1 MLGAGLSASWQQS
14 RNLQLLPILFS
25 ISARCIPAAPV
36 MGTQSH
42 RAASPHPRCWQCAFV
57 LSETFHLRKVERR
70 EFWCYRLQICGQT
83 NAHSRYVMLPST
95 APWGSGRAGLTPPH
109 HCTSSR
115 SFQIFSVFTLPRW
128 KAGCCWL
135 CLYRMSEYA
144 FLSHLM
150 KTSDKR
156 VMTLQG
162 I

>member
-1 MLGAGLSASWQQS
+1 MAAEQK
-14 RNLQLLPILFS
+14 PS
-25 ISARCIPAAPV
+25 IS
-36 MGTQSH
+36 SH
-42 RAASPHPRCWQCAFV
+42 PF
-57 LSETFHLRKVERR
+57 FHLSTLYPCSSSHGDPVSLCCQSTSQALAVCICPIGNFPPGSPTVFERR
-70 EFWCYRLQICGQT
+70 EFWRYRLQICGQT